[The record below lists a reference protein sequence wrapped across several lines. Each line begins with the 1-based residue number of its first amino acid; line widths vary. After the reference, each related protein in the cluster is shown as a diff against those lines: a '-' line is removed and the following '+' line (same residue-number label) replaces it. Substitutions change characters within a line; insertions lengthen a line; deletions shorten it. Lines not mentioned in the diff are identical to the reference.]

1 MEENMKVN
9 VEFSDL
15 DSFTR
20 EEAIDR
26 IKTILGKSITVEVHP
41 ETNSVEDIL
50 RFVLQQL
57 IGYDQLC
64 LLHDSS
70 YNYNSKI
77 ILLKEQVMSK
87 IEDELNS
94 IIHANECKFKE

>member
-1 MEENMKVN
+1 MKVN

-26 IKTILGKSITVEVHP
+26 IKTLLGKSVTVEVHP
-41 ETNSVEDIL
+41 ETNAVDDIL
-50 RFVLQQL
+50 RFVLQQI

-70 YNYNSKI
+70 YNYDKKI
-77 ILLKEQVMSK
+77 ILLKEEVMAK
-87 IEDELNS
+87 VEDELNS